1 MLSHKKGLDLDA
13 ATGLI
18 DLPLFA
24 RATARTPS
32 GGMVSTARRE
42 ATVLLS
48 ARAILD
54 EIPGDFVETG
64 TNTGGTAVLMLK
76 TLLALDTGT
85 PRKHWYGFDSFQG
98 LPDVVDGD
106 RASNNN
112 DGIGRAVLPT
122 AVSSSAQGEAGMMKT
137 SQSSLRVNLRK
148 NAVDDWS
155 IIHIGK
161 GWFNTTLPKAH
172 VKQISFLRLDGDLFV
187 STWEGLHYLYPKLSA
202 GGYVYVDDYG
212 SFEGCKRAVNLY
224 RQRHNITS
232 RMWPVFERP
241 PILAPGMKA
250 MKGTE
255 GELEYKV
262 EAVWWRK

>member
-1 MLSHKKGLDLDA
+1 MLASVQVFFLCDVDRVERPNDATTRSRRRSDLALDA

-112 DGIGRAVLPT
+112 DGIGRAAVSYTHLTLPT
-122 AVSSSAQGEAGMMKT
+122 T
-137 SQSSLRVNLRK
+137 
-148 NAVDDWS
+148 
-155 IIHIGK
+155 
-161 GWFNTTLPKAH
+161 P
-172 VKQISFLRLDGDLFV
+172 
-187 STWEGLHYLYPKLSA
+187 
-202 GGYVYVDDYG
+202 YV
-212 SFEGCKRAVNLY
+212 
-224 RQRHNITS
+224 
-232 RMWPVFERP
+232 
-241 PILAPGMKA
+241 
-250 MKGTE
+250 
-255 GELEYKV
+255 
-262 EAVWWRK
+262 

>member
-1 MLSHKKGLDLDA
+1 MQVLKPWPVNV
-13 ATGLI
+13 
-18 DLPLFA
+18 PLNV
-24 RATARTPS
+24 T
-32 GGMVSTARRE
+32 
-42 ATVLLS
+42 
-48 ARAILD
+48 
-54 EIPGDFVETG
+54 
-64 TNTGGTAVLMLK
+64 
-76 TLLALDTGT
+76 
-85 PRKHWYGFDSFQG
+85 
-98 LPDVVDGD
+98 
-106 RASNNN
+106 
-112 DGIGRAVLPT
+112 
-122 AVSSSAQGEAGMMKT
+122 
-137 SQSSLRVNLRK
+137 
-148 NAVDDWS
+148 VDDWS